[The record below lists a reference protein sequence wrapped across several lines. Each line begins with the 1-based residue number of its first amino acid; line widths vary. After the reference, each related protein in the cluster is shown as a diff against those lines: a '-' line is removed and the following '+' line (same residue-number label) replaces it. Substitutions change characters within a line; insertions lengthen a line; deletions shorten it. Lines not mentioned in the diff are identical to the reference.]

1 MTFSIDDLPSVALE
15 GLNKLHAEE
24 VEMINE
30 LALLAAACDDPGA
43 DCEVLVE
50 SISDCLATFEE
61 HVAGHFAVEET
72 NMERTAYPELA
83 GHKVEHDKV
92 RALFD
97 DLVQAWATNHEP
109 AAIRVFFDE
118 YLPAWFI
125 EHVGTYD
132 LPTAAHVAA
141 AG

>member
-1 MTFSIDDLPSVALE
+1 MPFHRDDLPTVALE
-15 GLNKLHAEE
+15 GLNKLHGEE

-50 SISDCLATFEE
+50 SISDCLLTFDE
-61 HVAGHFAVEET
+61 HVAGHFLVEET

-83 GHKVEHDKV
+83 EHKAAHDDMRERFDALLV
-92 RALFD
+92 AWRATPDPVPVFAFFD
-97 DLVQAWATNHEP
+97 D
-109 AAIRVFFDE
+109 

-125 EHVGTYD
+125 EHVGTFD
-132 LPTAAHVAA
+132 VPTAEHVAA